1 MAGVRVATQTPPL
14 RSGQRVVFLSLDDGT
29 GCADCVFFPDS
40 QNAAGPLLFG
50 ARLMVVRGQTRRT
63 GQRGLSIQA
72 HQAWDLKALWRT
84 RRNHAGAR
92 ETIAPPRLP

>member
-29 GCADCVFFPDS
+29 DCAFFPDS
-40 QNAAGPLLFG
+40 QDAAGPLLFG
-50 ARLMVVRGQTRRT
+50 ARPMVVRGHTRRT

-72 HQAWDLKALWRT
+72 DQAWDLKALWRT

-92 ETIAPPRLP
+92 EAVPPS